1 MPTTLDQI
9 MGMRL
14 REIRERRGYTQR
26 ELAFALNVTSSLIRR
41 WERGH
46 TKLTAARNKQVARAL
61 RVHPKALLDVPG
73 SPLKRQARKAAR
85 RVAL

>member
-26 ELAFALNVTSSLIRR
+26 ELAFALDVTSSLIRH
-41 WERGH
+41 WEKGH

-61 RVHPKALLDVPG
+61 RVHPKALLEVPG
-73 SPLKRQARKAAR
+73 APLKLQRTTAR
-85 RVAL
+85 